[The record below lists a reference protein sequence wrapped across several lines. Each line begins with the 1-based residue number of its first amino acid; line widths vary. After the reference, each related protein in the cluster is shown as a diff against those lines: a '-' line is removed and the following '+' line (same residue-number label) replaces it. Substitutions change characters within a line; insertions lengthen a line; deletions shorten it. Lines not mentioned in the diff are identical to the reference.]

1 MTFGLFGSHTGKEL
15 HFAAAIEVSHQA
27 LISTQAEINILKQ
40 KEMKQFFIAQ
50 CELMKSDQN
59 TEGYMGDLTT
69 VRLDGETIVR

>member
-1 MTFGLFGSHTGKEL
+1 
-15 HFAAAIEVSHQA
+15 
-27 LISTQAEINILKQ
+27 
-40 KEMKQFFIAQ
+40 MKQFFIAQ